1 MVSAR
6 LRHVALRILSSGA
19 ILIAYGACSPAVAE
33 PIHVTGSVFID
44 SAGGDFP
51 DIPQPIDE
59 LIYFLAG
66 TGLPDARGEAF
77 ETSSLHGTHGGLMVS
92 TAPVPIPLEAGRPF
106 DLSTRATFT
115 LGQAIEATWPD
126 SGRVYDIAGDFRF
139 TAGTAVLESGE
150 FGLLRGATPFRFE
163 GLLRGSEKG
172 TGALLFQEELVG
184 RGRAT
189 VNLFQ
194 QNPAFFDYRYEL
206 APVPE
211 PTTLLLMA
219 SGLGI
224 LGVRR
229 RRRTDRQHESSA
241 KVLRRRM
248 FIRVAPA
255 GCRRAS
261 QSRSPGYERRLTS
274 SPGYRLYFPLRSLL
288 FPASHR
294 RRSPS

>member
-1 MVSAR
+1 M
-6 LRHVALRILSSGA
+6 
-19 ILIAYGACSPAVAE
+19 SPAAAE

-66 TGLPDARGEAF
+66 TGLPDARGEVF
-77 ETSSLHGTHGGLMVS
+77 ETSSLHGTHGGLIVS

-106 DLSTRATFT
+106 DLNAGDVHPRTGNRSDVA
-115 LGQAIEATWPD
+115 G

-150 FGLLRGATPFRFE
+150 FGLLRGAAPFRFE

-172 TGALLFQEELVG
+172 TGALLFQQELVG

-224 LGVRR
+224 LGLRR
-229 RRRTDRQHESSA
+229 RRRTD
-241 KVLRRRM
+241 
-248 FIRVAPA
+248 
-255 GCRRAS
+255 
-261 QSRSPGYERRLTS
+261 
-274 SPGYRLYFPLRSLL
+274 
-288 FPASHR
+288 
-294 RRSPS
+294 

>member
-1 MVSAR
+1 METDHEREALAENMHNPSGNTRRAGSQPIVGEVDRALRWRDPMVSVR

-19 ILIAYGACSPAVAE
+19 ILIAYGVCSPAAAE

-66 TGLPDARGEAF
+66 TGLPDARGEVF
-77 ETSSLHGTHGGLMVS
+77 ETSSLHGTHGGLVVS
-92 TAPVPIPLEAGRPF
+92 TAPVPVPLEAGRPF

-139 TAGTAVLESGE
+139 TTGTAVLESGE
-150 FGLLRGATPFRFE
+150 FGLLRGAAPFRFE
-163 GLLRGSEKG
+163 GLLRASEKG
-172 TGALLFQEELVG
+172 TGALLFQQELVG
-184 RGRAT
+184 RGHAT

-206 APVPE
+206 EPVPE
-211 PTTLLLMA
+211 PATLLLMA
-219 SGLGI
+219 SGLGV
-224 LGVRR
+224 LGFRR
-229 RRRTDRQHESSA
+229 RRRTD
-241 KVLRRRM
+241 
-248 FIRVAPA
+248 
-255 GCRRAS
+255 
-261 QSRSPGYERRLTS
+261 
-274 SPGYRLYFPLRSLL
+274 
-288 FPASHR
+288 
-294 RRSPS
+294 